1 MPTPKAFATASAV
14 MSSWVGPMPPVVK
27 TKSCARRKAFRAAT
41 ISPSSSPTT
50 RTSFRSMPSAVRK
63 RAMWP
68 VLVSWVRPDR
78 ISSPITRTAALLVI
92 RFLFGFGVQALILPD
107 MTILPQSE
115 IFEAARKAHFAV
127 TLHQAPDFEGMRR
140 AGRLAAEVLDLL
152 VPMVQPGVTTEAL
165 DKVAYDY
172 IIAHGAIP
180 ACLGYRGYRHTVCT
194 SINHVVCHGI
204 PVDKPLRDGD
214 IVNIDVTVILDGWHG
229 DTSRMYPVGDVKLKP
244 MRLIDITYESMMRG
258 IAVVKPG
265 ATTADIGYAIQSFA
279 RAQARC
285 SGVRDF
291 CGHGLG
297 RIFHALP
304 NIVHYG
310 RPGQGVV
317 LKPGMFFTV
326 EPMINLGG
334 YAVKVL
340 NDGWTAVTRDRSL
353 SAQFE
358 HSIGVTQDGFEIFTL
373 SPKGWHAAPYV

>member
-1 MPTPKAFATASAV
+1 MSESGSDLTTDMVFDRDAIEVARRSAFAV
-14 MSSWVGPMPPVVK
+14 
-27 TKSCARRKAFRAAT
+27 AT
-41 ISPSSSPTT
+41 H
-50 RTSFRSMPSAVRK
+50 
-63 RAMWP
+63 
-68 VLVSWVRPDR
+68 RP
-78 ISSPITRTAALLVI
+78 
-92 RFLFGFGVQALILPD
+92 
-107 MTILPQSE
+107 E
-115 IFEAARKAHFAV
+115 
-127 TLHQAPDFEGMRR
+127 DFEGMRR

-152 VPMVQPGVTTEAL
+152 VPEVKPGVTTAAL
-165 DKVAYDY
+165 DRLAFDY
-172 IIAHGAIP
+172 TLDHGALP
-180 ACLGYRGYRHTVCT
+180 ACLGYRGYRHTLCT

-204 PVDKPLRDGD
+204 PSDRPLKDGD

-229 DTSRMYPVGDVKLKP
+229 DTSRMYYVGEVKRKAQ
-244 MRLIDITYESMMRG
+244 RLVEITYESMMRG

-265 ATTADIGYAIQSFA
+265 ATTGDIGYAIQSFA
-279 RAQARC
+279 EEQERC
-285 SGVRDF
+285 AVVRDF

-340 NDGWTAVTRDRSL
+340 SDGWTAVTRDRSM

-358 HSIGVTQDGFEIFTL
+358 HSIGVTENGFEIFTL
-373 SPKGWHAAPYV
+373 SPKGWHAPPYL